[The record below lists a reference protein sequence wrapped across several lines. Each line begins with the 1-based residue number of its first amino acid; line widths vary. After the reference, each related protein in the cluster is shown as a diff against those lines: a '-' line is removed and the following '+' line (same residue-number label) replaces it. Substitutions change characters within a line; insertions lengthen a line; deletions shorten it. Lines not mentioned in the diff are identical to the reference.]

1 MPTEIFR
8 KNTGPYATILTPMIA
23 PPRQQVT
30 QILIDWSE
38 GDREAADRLMPLVYD
53 ELRQLARSYLQRERA
68 DHTLQATGLVH
79 EAYLRLVDQ
88 TTSPGRIAPIFSASL
103 PRSCAASW
111 SIMRAG
117 FRASKRGGEWEKVEF
132 DEALALAPS
141 RSVDL
146 IALDDALLDLA
157 KLKPEHS
164 QIVELRFFGGLT
176 FEEVGRSPRHFFAN
190 RGTRMEDGEGLAAT
204 RGFFQREA
212 MMLPAA
218 ERYARVSEL
227 FQAARTSAGRT
238 GGLSGKANA
247 ATMNRSAGR

>member
-68 DHTLQATGLVH
+68 GHTLQATGLVH

-88 TTSPGRIAPIFSASL
+88 TSVTWQNRAHFFRVAAQVMRRILVDHA
-103 PRSCAASW
+103 R
-111 SIMRAG
+111 R

-146 IALDDALLDLA
+146 IALDDALQDLA
-157 KLKPEHS
+157 QLKPEHS
-164 QIVELRFFGGLT
+164 QIVELRFFGGLS
-176 FEEVGRSPRHFFAN
+176 FEEVGEVLDISSR
-190 RGTRMEDGEGLAAT
+190 T
-204 RGFFQREA
+204 
-212 MMLPAA
+212 A
-218 ERYARVSEL
+218 EREWRMARAWLRRAVFPGEASDV
-227 FQAARTSAGRT
+227 ASR
-238 GGLSGKANA
+238 
-247 ATMNRSAGR
+247 